1 MAIMKRAAVEP
12 SVWHLSGQHPVN
24 DSGENVV
31 FERDFLS
38 DVLRMLGE
46 WISKLHNHVDNF

>member
-31 FERDFLS
+31 FEQDFLS

-46 WISKLHNHVDNF
+46 RLRSFTAT